1 MISCVS
7 GSWGRNPKKKEKR
20 KEQRVKSKGQGSY
33 QGQTQHFLGLKKMDL
48 FSFTFDDICN

>member
-20 KEQRVKSKGQGSY
+20 KEQRGKAVMV
-33 QGQTQHFLGLKKMDL
+33 GL
-48 FSFTFDDICN
+48 TTATY